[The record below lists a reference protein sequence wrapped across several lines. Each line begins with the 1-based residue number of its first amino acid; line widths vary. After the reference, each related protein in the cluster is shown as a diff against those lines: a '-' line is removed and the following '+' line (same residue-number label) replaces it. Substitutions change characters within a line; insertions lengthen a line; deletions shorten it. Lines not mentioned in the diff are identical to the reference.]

1 MNSATDIT
9 QREIDIRRKLR
20 DDFEHYAAKC
30 LKIRIKKGEIQP
42 LVLNAAQLYL
52 HQRAEDQRKRTGK
65 VRIIGLKGRQQGF
78 STYVEGRFYWRI
90 SHRKG
95 VKGFILTHEQPATDN
110 LFAMTER
117 YHEHCPSLVK
127 PHTGKSNA
135 KELSFDLLD
144 SSYEIGTAGTKGV
157 GRSNTL
163 QYLHGS
169 EVGFWPNAESHAA
182 GLLQCVPDEPDTEVF
197 LESTG
202 NGIGNFFHQT
212 WQEAEAGIGEFEAV
226 FVPWFWEPG
235 YRKELPE
242 GFSLTPEELAL
253 KDFYMLDDK
262 QIMWRR
268 AKIIELKSEQLFKQE
283 YPCTAAEA
291 FQVTGVDSLISAENV
306 MKARKSNVDPYGPLI
321 VGVDPAGEGK
331 DRTAIAFRRTRKVT
345 KVDYHKG
352 KKPMEIVGI
361 CAQILKNH
369 KPAAMF
375 IDVGERGHGIVDRLR
390 ELGWQNVIGVNFGSS
405 AINDKLY
412 YLRRSEMWALMRDWF
427 EEGGVQIPD
436 NDELH
441 ADITAPSHTTDS
453 NNRVVLE
460 KKELMKKRGLRSPD
474 GGDAIAL
481 TFAAPVSEGMP
492 EFIQERP
499 DYFGA
504 LNG

>member
-1 MNSATDIT
+1 MISAD
-9 QREIDIRRKLR
+9 ELEVRRKLR
-20 DDFEHYAAKC
+20 DDFVHYSAKC
-30 LKIRIKKGEIQP
+30 LKIRVKRGEIQP
-42 LVLNAAQLYL
+42 LALNAAQLYL
-52 HQRAEDQRKRTGK
+52 HQKAEEQRKRTGK

-78 STYVEGRFYWRI
+78 STYVEGRLYWRI

-117 YHEHCPSLVK
+117 YHEHCPGLVK

-169 EVGFWPNAESHAA
+169 EVAFWPNAESHAA
-182 GLLQCVPDEPDTEVF
+182 GLLQCVPDEPETEVF
-197 LESTG
+197 LESTA
-202 NGIGNFFHQT
+202 NGIGNFYHQT

-235 YRKELPE
+235 YRKTLPE
-242 GFSLTPEELAL
+242 GFSLTAEEAAL
-253 KDFYMLDDK
+253 KDFFKLDDN
-262 QIMWRR
+262 QVMWRR

-283 YPCTAAEA
+283 YPCTASEA
-291 FQVTGVDSLISAENV
+291 FQVTGVDSLINARFILA
-306 MKARKSNVDPYGPLI
+306 ARKAMAEPYGPLI

-345 KVDYHKG
+345 KVDYFS
-352 KKPMEIVGI
+352 KKSPMEIVGI
-361 CAQILKNH
+361 CAAILKNH

-390 ELGWQNVIGVNFGSS
+390 ELGWAEKVFGVNFGSS

-412 YLRRSEMWALMRDWF
+412 IRRRDEMWGNMRDWF

-436 NDELH
+436 SDELH
-441 ADITAPSHTTDS
+441 ADISAPSHKTDS

-460 KKELMKKRGLRSPD
+460 KKEDMKKRGLRSPD

-481 TFAAPVSEGMP
+481 TFAAPVSEGMG

-504 LNG
+504 LHG